1 MSSVLSPLRTAHA
14 SRYRHPMRDVLP
26 ALLSERNRGAGRPA
40 TSDAAEL
47 PLDEGQHLYWSLQG
61 EVACA
66 MHAPEPGSPRWAEDR
81 WAEVPATARRRHGRE
96 YQCQHCSMSGTPLGH
111 RRRKERVP

>member
-26 ALLSERNRGAGRPA
+26 ALLSERNHGAGRPA

-47 PLDEGQHLYWSLQG
+47 ALDEGQDLYWSLQG

-66 MHAPEPGSPRWAEDR
+66 MHAPEAGSPRWAEDR

>member
-1 MSSVLSPLRTAHA
+1 
-14 SRYRHPMRDVLP
+14 MRDVLP

-66 MHAPEPGSPRWAEDR
+66 MHAPEPGSPRWAGER

-96 YQCQHCSMSGTPLGH
+96 YQCQHCSMSRTPLGH
-111 RRRKERVP
+111 RRRNERVP